1 MNLEDLKP
9 SITIL
14 SFTNQLNI
22 HEAIRVS
29 RLIPKQAPTKAA
41 AKRKRSFGAIKK
53 LSPEQA
59 KELLRQLEL
68 DVVLV

>member
-14 SFTNQLNI
+14 PFTDQLSI

-41 AKRKRSFGAIKK
+41 AKRKQNFGAIKK
-53 LSPEQA
+53 LSPKQA
-59 KELLRQLEL
+59 KELLRQLEQEG
-68 DVVLV
+68 VV